1 MQQFIMDGY
10 SKSRIERTKRSVRQV
25 SEQWTPPARGPAL
38 VERVG
43 MVLVT
48 AGASLVRDRSVLER
62 LIEDPTAEAA

>member
-1 MQQFIMDGY
+1 M
-10 SKSRIERTKRSVRQV
+10 RQV

>member
-10 SKSRIERTKRSVRQV
+10 SKSRIERTKHSVRQV